1 MTKDDFLENPTIP
14 IILLATTWA
23 FESSSFFSSRFFK
36 ILFIYFAISVA
47 ITINKIWI
55 SKVELYPRELAFAIG
70 S

>member
-23 FESSSFFSSRFFK
+23 FESSSFLSSRFFK
-36 ILFIYFAISVA
+36 ILFIYFAISVF
-47 ITINKIWI
+47 INKIWI